1 MTRNEFLA
9 IVKQRYDIDPLGQM
23 VMSPVGFSELL
34 EIAGV
39 LEPNPPPSVKRD
51 CDANHD

>member
-1 MTRNEFLA
+1 MTRDEFLA
-9 IVKQRYDIDPLGQM
+9 IVKERYDIDPLGQLAL
-23 VMSPVGFSELL
+23 SLTGFSILL